1 MKKTLVLISVLAAM
15 AMTFA
20 GCDAN
25 IEVNTPGSLVG
36 EKDTAIVTE
45 VNEKDEPT
53 VTEAVKE
60 TEVTKETTA
69 PAVSEVTEAVKE
81 TAKETETKKESGICE
96 KLAENA
102 ANGSPLAKGYKASG
116 YSDMMDR
123 YYNVSYTDD
132 GYTYSLNRES
142 VMLGTANFL
151 LGSEGTVVSASSE
164 NISAED
170 EKNFERLLEYVNGKA
185 GEGNY
190 KIHDAFTEEFEDAFG
205 IPGQEKERVS
215 SGKVTHIEIVLNS
228 DLDKYTAA
236 ADADKAKF
244 TVKFE
249 VADDGDIRS
258 EYEYYGKTKELRKD
272 LLNELNA
279 LSSDYAYGIDQC
291 TYDDYDGVLT
301 EVHTPFF
308 SADRKSVVNGEEAE
322 FWLNKGRR
330 STAVSESKG
339 DADKTTTSVYL
350 SIYCK
355 PGTDTSSL
363 VSVLEEL
370 YPVTSKYGV
379 TYVNID
385 VLENESDFE
394 RYRNCDGIIPE
405 ETIKSA
411 HRECH
416 FNNPEF
422 GWGVPGK

>member
-1 MKKTLVLISVLAAM
+1 MKKTLVLISVLAGM
-15 AMTFA
+15 AMTFT
-20 GCDAN
+20 GCGAN
-25 IEVNTPGSLVG
+25 IEINTPGSLVG
-36 EKDTAIVTE
+36 VQEETAKVSEAEEKE
-45 VNEKDEPT
+45 VP
-53 VTEAVKE
+53 
-60 TEVTKETTA
+60 
-69 PAVSEVTEAVKE
+69 EVTEATEITSAPEVTE
-81 TAKETETKKESGICE
+81 SAESVSGSEKETENKNESSICD
-96 KLAENA
+96 KLSENA
-102 ANGSPLAKGYKASG
+102 AAGSPLANGYKASG
-116 YSDMMDR
+116 CSEMMDR

-132 GYTYSLNRES
+132 GYTYSLNKDS
-142 VMLGTANFL
+142 VMLGTASFL

-164 NISAED
+164 NISEED
-170 EKNFERLLEYVNGKA
+170 EKNFEKLLEYVNGKA

-190 KIHDAFTEEFEDAFG
+190 SIHDAFTEDYEETYGLPGDEDH
-205 IPGQEKERVS
+205 KERNSV

-236 ADADKAKF
+236 ADADKAKYV
-244 TVKFE
+244 VKFE
-249 VADDGDIRS
+249 VSDDGDIKS
-258 EYEYYGKTKELRKD
+258 EYEYYGKTKEVRND
-272 LLNELNA
+272 LLKELNA

-291 TYDDYDGVLT
+291 TYNDYDGVLT

-308 SADRKSVVNGEEAE
+308 SADRKAVVNGEEAE
-322 FWLNKGRR
+322 FWLNKARR

-339 DADKTTTSVYL
+339 DADDSYRTVYL
-350 SIYCK
+350 SVYCK

-370 YPVTSKYGV
+370 YPVTSKYDV

-411 HRECH
+411 HREWH